1 MSSGPSKAKV
11 VLATSGSRE
20 HTTPLRFQEVL
31 EIVSD
36 SEDERTPLPSRV
48 NGRKAKITTDEEVI
62 VISSDDEYQAPIP
75 STNRISKKDTASSK
89 APTCFNKPKTPRR
102 VRRIVQSSDESD
114 NAPAAGLNITDSS
127 SSDEAAKE
135 RAIHPQ
141 PSLSRIVGTSTAK
154 IDFSAVV
161 NGGEVLVWDA
171 PRSPRKPI
179 RTPTNIGV
187 ATTPSTPKRGKTTTA
202 AGKGKGKEEDAPSTG
217 RSSPTKKTRPASQK
231 AIAEAKQQRL
241 AEYAQSLFTDLN
253 RVVFNNGLPAD
264 VELKWSKTLR
274 VTAGRASYS
283 RNRKGEITA
292 KIDLAVKVLDSEE
305 RILLTMAHEMCHLAC
320 WIINKK
326 HNENHGALF
335 KDWAARVEYE
345 RPDIHVSTTHDYE
358 IAYKFEWQCE
368 VCDLVYGRHSKSI
381 KPKDVCGRCHKGY
394 LKPLFVQRTRKAP
407 QTPKTS
413 RMAPSK
419 SQDSP
424 LRRTPLKG
432 ASEDLEVSVCSV
444 EYDESAADS
453 DDEVEVL
460 ATILAGAD
468 LGDS

>member
-1 MSSGPSKAKV
+1 MPAGPSKAKV
-11 VLATSGSRE
+11 ALATLGSRE
-20 HTTPLRFQEVL
+20 PNRNTTPLRFQEVL
-31 EIVSD
+31 EIASD
-36 SEDERTPLPSRV
+36 SEDERTPPPSRATV
-48 NGRKAKITTDEEVI
+48 RKAKITTNEEVI
-62 VISSDDEYQAPIP
+62 VISSDEEYQAPIP
-75 STNRISKKDTASSK
+75 STNRISNKDQSPSK
-89 APTCFNKPKTPRR
+89 GPTCSIKPKTPRR

-114 NAPAAGLNITDSS
+114 SAPADALDITDS

-135 RAIHPQ
+135 RAINPQ

-154 IDFSAVV
+154 IDFGTIV

-179 RTPTNIGV
+179 RTPPSISV
-187 ATTPSTPKRGKTTTA
+187 ATPPSTPKRGKATPA
-202 AGKGKGKEEDAPSTG
+202 AGKGKGKETDAPSTG

-241 AEYAQSLFTDLN
+241 AEYAQALFTDLN
-253 RVVFNNGLPAD
+253 RVVFNDGLPAD

-274 VTAGRASYS
+274 ES
-283 RNRKGEITA
+283 KGEITS

-335 KDWAARVEYE
+335 KEWAARVESK

-358 IAYKFEWQCE
+358 IAYKFEWKCE

-381 KPKDVCGRCHKGY
+381 KPEDVCGRCHKGY
-394 LKPLFVQRTRKAP
+394 LTPLFVQRTRKAP

-432 ASEDLEVSVCSV
+432 ADKDSEDLEVSVCSG
-444 EYDESAADS
+444 EYDECAADS

-460 ATILAGAD
+460 ATILAGVD
-468 LGDS
+468 LCDS